1 MDKTTN
7 FSKKIINEY
16 LEKIS
21 SQIKVEGVLLFG
33 SYAYGQPD
41 KHSDVDLI
49 VVSPDFE
56 KMNDRLFWLTQQ
68 REGVATGVA
77 MDIFGYTPEEF
88 ANIEK
93 ESAVMGYAKK
103 HGQWLIE
110 PSNL

>member
-1 MDKTTN
+1 MDKTTG

-16 LEKIS
+16 LEKIA

-56 KMNDRLFWLTQQ
+56 AMPDRLFWLTQQ
-68 REGVATGVA
+68 RDGVATGIA

-88 ANIEK
+88 ANIEQ
-93 ESAVMGYAKK
+93 ESTIMGYAKE

-110 PSNL
+110 PPSL